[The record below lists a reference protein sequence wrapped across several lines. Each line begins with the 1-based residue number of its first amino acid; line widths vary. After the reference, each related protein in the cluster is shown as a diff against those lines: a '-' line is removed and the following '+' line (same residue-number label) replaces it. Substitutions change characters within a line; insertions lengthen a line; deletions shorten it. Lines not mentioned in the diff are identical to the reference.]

1 MTVRD
6 PEAMERIAALL
17 TYPDDAFE
25 QTLADAVEWAASNEV
40 VDVQRFA
47 ADVEGRSAARMQEL
61 YIETFDMNPAATLD
75 IGWHLFGEDY
85 ARGDLL
91 AKLRAA
97 HRHYGIDERHE
108 LPDNLALV
116 LRLILHF
123 SDSDAEAFVREYLA
137 PAVVKIQK
145 GFKQNDNPYLHL
157 LNALLACLGVNPS
170 EVPVYPALPV
180 FKEMQHG

>member
-1 MTVRD
+1 M
-6 PEAMERIAALL
+6 ARIAALI
-17 TYPDDAFE
+17 TYPGEDYGQALTDA
-25 QTLADAVEWAASNEV
+25 AAWVESSEV
-40 VDVQRFA
+40 PDIQRFLDSVA
-47 ADVEGRSAARMQEL
+47 GMTVERMQEL

-123 SDSDAEAFVREYLA
+123 SDDDAEAFVREYLA

-145 GFKQNDNPYLHL
+145 GFKQSDNPYLHL
-157 LNALLACLGVNPS
+157 LNALLACLGVNPA
-170 EVPVYPALPV
+170 EVPIYPALPV
-180 FKEMQHG
+180 FKEM